1 MEPFVPE
8 PLPPANLDL
17 EALVPAIG
25 RASRALGSYSGS
37 LQPPASP
44 GVLLAP
50 MALREAVFSSRIEG
64 TQATLSDVLKSEA
77 GEPPRSA
84 SRAGDVEEV
93 LNYQRALRAAEAAIA
108 QRPFSLSVLKGL
120 HQLLLHGVR
129 GAEKSPGAFRTA
141 QNWIGVE
148 GRLES
153 PSFVPPRPET
163 VAAHMDGWM
172 EFYASVQPDPL
183 VQLALVHAQFE
194 IIHPFMDGNGRLGR
208 ILVPIFLAEKKLLPS
223 PAFYLSA
230 WLEERRSEYCQALR
244 ELGRS
249 AGAWNAWVEF
259 FLRGVAEQARDN
271 EQKVKGMLALHRTMR
286 DRALEATRSVYVV
299 PLLDEVF
306 ARPIFKLRQLEL
318 GAKAPSLQT
327 LTSLVQV
334 LCELKILRRIRA
346 GGPRKPALYACPELL
361 NLCEGRRVI

>member
-8 PLPPANLDL
+8 ALPPANLDM

-25 RASRALGSYSGS
+25 RASRALGSYCGS

-44 GVLLAP
+44 GLVLAP
-50 MALREAVFSSRIEG
+50 LTLREAVLSSRIEG
-64 TQATLSDVLKSEA
+64 TQATLTDVLKSEA

-84 SRAGDVEEV
+84 VRAGDVEEV
-93 LNYQRALRAAEAAIA
+93 LNYQRALSAAEVVIA

-120 HQLLLHGVR
+120 HQLLLQGVR
-129 GAEKSPGAFRTA
+129 GAEKSPGAFRTN
-141 QNWIGVE
+141 QNWIGVA
-148 GRLES
+148 GSSAS

-163 VAAHMDGWM
+163 VPAHMDAWM
-172 EFYASVQPDPL
+172 EFYASSQPDPL

-230 WLEERRSEYCQALR
+230 WLEERRSEYCGALR

-249 AGAWNAWVEF
+249 PAAWNAWVEF
-259 FLRGVAEQARDN
+259 FLRGVEEQARDN
-271 EQKVKGMLALHRTMR
+271 EQKVKSMLELHRNMR
-286 DRALEATRSVYVV
+286 DRAIEATRSVHVV
-299 PLLDEVF
+299 PLVDEVF
-306 ARPIFKLRQLEL
+306 ARPIFGLKQLDF
-318 GAKAPSLQT
+318 GPKAPSLQT
-327 LTSLVQV
+327 LTNLVRV
-334 LCELKILRRIRA
+334 LCEIKVLRRIRA
-346 GGPRKPALYACPELL
+346 GGPRKPAIYACPELL